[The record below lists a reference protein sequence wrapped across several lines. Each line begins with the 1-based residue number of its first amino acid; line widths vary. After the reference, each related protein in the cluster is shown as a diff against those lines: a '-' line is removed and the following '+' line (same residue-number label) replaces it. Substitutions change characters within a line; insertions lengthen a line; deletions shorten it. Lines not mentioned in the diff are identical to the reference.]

1 MKRTLLLPL
10 LIMLVFITAPAYGQ
24 GELTP
29 ETHTATYQ
37 QDVRFEHLTTKDG
50 QSLGHDFV
58 QSVVE
63 DRNGMIW
70 VGLWWFWGLL
80 LALVALA
87 LYGAYRWRVR
97 SYQAR
102 NRELEAEVAE
112 KTRDLQE
119 EIREHET
126 TQLRLRRTRDELS
139 TTLSISRELVST
151 LELES
156 LLDLI
161 LEGAQKVITFDSAA
175 GIMTLNNDR
184 LEFQVYHGLPVNE
197 DMDSL
202 AFPVEAV
209 TPIKNLVLDRQAF
222 IIDDLKQEPG
232 LAQEFLKNVG
242 SSLEDSF
249 GRGRSWMCV
258 PLIAREEV
266 IGLLG
271 LVHQKPGYYHANTL
285 ELAQVFANQAA
296 IAIENTRLYQQAQA
310 AAVAEERNRLARELH
325 DSVTQSI
332 YSASLMAEVL
342 PEILKRDPDKT
353 KDGLEELRQL
363 TRGALAE
370 MRTMLLELRPEALI
384 KTPLDDL
391 LEQLVEALTSRM
403 EIKAETDIQPVP
415 DLPSKVHINIYRV
428 AQEALNNII
437 KHTEASQLSLRLVA
451 SPPYSSAAAEAW
463 QGQIE
468 LCIRD
473 NGSGFDPGETT
484 PESLGMG
491 IMRERVREIGGKLSI
506 ESQPR
511 EGTEVVLVWED
522 S

>member
-70 VGLWWFWGLL
+70 VGTWWFWGLL

-119 EIREHET
+119 EIRKHET
-126 TQLRLRRTRDELS
+126 TEARLRRTRDELS

-202 AFPVEAV
+202 AFPVKAV

-310 AAVAEERNRLARELH
+310 AAVAEERNRLARDLH
-325 DSVTQSI
+325 DSVAQTLYGLTLQ
-332 YSASLMAEVL
+332 AEAAAR
-342 PEILKRDPDKT
+342 K
-353 KDGLEELRQL
+353 LEAGEEDIAVNYLRQIRQSAQQTL
-363 TRGALAE
+363 IETR
-370 MRTMLLELRPEALI
+370 MLIFDLRPQA
-384 KTPLDDL
+384 
-391 LEQLVEALTSRM
+391 LEQSGLKAALKARLEAVEGRSGIQVTTHLEDVGRLPAQIENHLYRIAL
-403 EIKAETDIQPVP
+403 
-415 DLPSKVHINIYRV
+415 
-428 AQEALNNII
+428 EALNN
-437 KHTEASQLSLRLVA
+437 SLRHARASRVSVSLTRQNGLLTLLVD
-451 SPPYSSAAAEAW
+451 
-463 QGQIE
+463 
-468 LCIRD
+468 D
-473 NGSGFDPGETT
+473 NGVGFNLNQMGRQGG
-484 PESLGMG
+484 LGIG
-491 IMRERVREIGGKLSI
+491 GMRERAEQIGAQFSI
-506 ESQPR
+506 QSEKGGGVQVKV
-511 EGTEVVLVWED
+511 EVPL
-522 S
+522 